1 MKSYSLLFLIL
12 VLGILSRN
20 RLIYI
25 SAGVLMIFSLL
36 DILPESAS
44 SQNIILDVG
53 VILLVMGVLMPL
65 GTGTICVRDVYK
77 SIFTLEGLVSF
88 LVGIASA
95 VMARGGI
102 DLMKGFPGVMI
113 GLLIGSIVG
122 TAFFR
127 GIPTGP
133 LVAAGLA
140 AFIINLIKK
149 I

>member
-1 MKSYSLLFLIL
+1 MRSYPLLFLIL
-12 VLGILSRN
+12 VLGFLSNN

-36 DILPESAS
+36 GILPGSNA
-44 SQNIILDVG
+44 SQNIILDTG
-53 VILLVMGVLMPL
+53 VILLVIGVLLPL
-65 GTGTICVRDVYK
+65 AAGNICARDVYR

-95 VMARGGI
+95 VMARDGI
-102 DLMKGFPGVMI
+102 NLMKGFPGVMI
-113 GLLIGSIVG
+113 GLLMGSIVG